1 MAKKLTPEAQRETV
15 YVYIGPSVRGLLQS
29 GTIMLGTTK
38 DDAMRQLG
46 RAVDIYGDVI
56 STLVVEDVELAE
68 ARRKIRAGGNLLANA
83 YAAMLNKKEE

>member
-29 GTIMLGTTK
+29 GTIMRGTK

-68 ARRKIRAGGNLLANA
+68 ARNKIRAGGNLLANA